1 MEKKNLTIQE
11 LYDYCKDHGALD
23 YIISIPYERFDVDT
37 DSSYTVSSGDYD
49 RTLTVDINVSDRVID
64 LSVY

>member
-23 YIISIPYERFDVDT
+23 YVISIPYEGFDVDT
-37 DSSYTVSSGDYD
+37 DSSYTVSSSDYD
-49 RTLTVDINVSDRVID
+49 RTVAVDINASDRVID
-64 LSVY
+64 LNAY

>member
-23 YIISIPYERFDVDT
+23 YVISIPYERFDADT
-37 DSSYTVSSGDYD
+37 DSSYTVSSSDYD
-49 RTLTVDINVSDRVID
+49 RTLTVDINASDRVID
-64 LSVY
+64 LNAY